1 MRQTFAADAL
11 LFSFS
16 RINQACFFLSSVDVI
31 LARRAI
37 QTSLIF
43 IKRINRVVISR
54 CEFPSRNQT
63 SPLDCRAAD
72 HFSFP
77 PPLPLPYFSSSSPC
91 PHYMLHFQPSPLKF
105 RRKRTSAAQRRCAAK
120 RTERS
125 TAGGGHR
132 EATTRQQRR
141 WQKLSL
147 SLSAFCWILAHWMLD
162 LFLIGIWIE
171 TRDNFT
177 WDKTRLLSRLPA
189 ICFARRV
196 DDGSGV
202 ERRNRRL
209 PEERNWQIR
218 RHAYTRVSVHQ
229 LIGDRGEQS
238 GV

>member
-77 PPLPLPYFSSSSPC
+77 PPFLFLIFPLLHPARTICYISSPLLSNFDASGR
-91 PHYMLHFQPSPLKF
+91 PRHSDGAQQRERSEA
-105 RRKRTSAAQRRCAAK
+105 RQAAGTAK
-120 RTERS
+120 RRRGS
-125 TAGGGHR
+125 SGGG
-132 EATTRQQRR
+132 
-141 WQKLSL
+141 KS

-189 ICFARRV
+189 ISFARRV